1 MVDGGGPSG
10 SVVGVGLSARR
21 LDAVFTPPK
30 QKKCYGE
37 INCHSNFLIS
47 GQNPKVLPF
56 KFKHETSSVV
66 LSHGT
71 IYSVCSSNF

>member
-30 QKKCYGE
+30 QNKCYGE
-37 INCHSNFLIS
+37 FNCHSNF
-47 GQNPKVLPF
+47 
-56 KFKHETSSVV
+56 
-66 LSHGT
+66 
-71 IYSVCSSNF
+71 